1 MTMIGSGLV
10 ATVLVVDKAG
20 SVLVVAR
27 DGLLELPSGVARLGE
42 TVVEAAARVVA
53 EQTGVVVGDVG
64 VVGLDGEGEFSVLL
78 RAEPVGGEVT
88 DEGQWVAPA
97 ELGGGV
103 AAPGV
108 RERVQYWVSD

>member
-10 ATVLVVDKAG
+10 ATVMVVDGAG

-27 DGLLELPSGVARLGE
+27 DGVLELPSGVVRLGE

-78 RAEPVGGEVT
+78 RAAPRGGEVT
-88 DEGQWVAPA
+88 GGRWVAVGEA
-97 ELGGGV
+97 
-103 AAPGV
+103 GV
-108 RERVQYWVSD
+108 RERVQHWVSD